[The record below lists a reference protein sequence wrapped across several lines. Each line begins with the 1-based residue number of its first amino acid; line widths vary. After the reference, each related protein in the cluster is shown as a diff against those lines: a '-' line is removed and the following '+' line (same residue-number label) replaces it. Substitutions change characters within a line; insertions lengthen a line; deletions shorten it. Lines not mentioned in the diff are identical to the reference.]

1 MKTYLTSLIILLS
14 ACFLFLTCAKT
25 PPVEKRKTR
34 LLITI
39 RDDEGKSVDSTIVRL
54 YKNASDTGI
63 TRMCDSTGILLYPD
77 LDTVVYYWTA
87 IKGCK
92 NNRASQTTLNRPL
105 QEGLIL
111 YGYSVLSA
119 NGTLKVHNSSASFY
133 KIVDS
138 SFTITLPVFSATL
151 PADTTWLGY
160 PKLGKHK
167 IYVQIADTTVKRK
180 DTTIIFKCGD
190 TAVLNLPF

>member
-1 MKTYLTSLIILLS
+1 MKTYVTLLVILLS
-14 ACFLFLTCAKT
+14 ACFLFLKCSKT

-34 LLITI
+34 LMITI

-54 YKNASDTGI
+54 YKNATDTGI
-63 TRMCDSTGILLYPD
+63 TRMCDSTGVLLYPD

-87 IKGCK
+87 VKDCK

-119 NGTLKVHNSSASFY
+119 NGTLKVHNSSTLQY
-133 KIVDS
+133 KILDS
-138 SFTITLPVFSATL
+138 TFTITVPVFSATL
-151 PADTTWLGY
+151 PADTTWFGY
-160 PKLGKHK
+160 PKVGNHR
-167 IYVQIADTTVKRK
+167 IYAIDTAGNKK
-180 DTTIIFKCGD
+180 DTLITFRCGD